1 MDRLSV
7 LHSFPLLYTNPLTFP
22 MPEVSPDSEARESK
36 ILSSYWRRNLLLM
49 SILLLIWAFAGLGCG
64 ILFADTLNQY
74 YLPGTGYP
82 LGFWFAQQGSIIV
95 FVFLILIYALTMN
108 RLDRTHMAERKR
120 LREEEEVSR

>member
-1 MDRLSV
+1 
-7 LHSFPLLYTNPLTFP
+7 
-22 MPEVSPDSEARESK
+22 
-36 ILSSYWRRNLLLM
+36 M